1 MSEKLA
7 KLLETVRLEYLHE
20 MDANGHTYPYLT
32 AHRVANKLLALS
44 GKELAELIADDP
56 KLLAARASE
65 LIEDPKEVAN
75 PSVGAIV
82 SANLVVAGIEGLI
95 VVAVNRNWLSVD
107 EEGAAQIEAH
117 ELDLVRPIAG
127 EDYSAT
133 TGEFTA
139 QRGRS
144 RLSQLFAAAEAAF
157 EEQLESATH
166 DAYQLA
172 LSVASDHAIFAP
184 DDLAPY
190 ILENPLLLGL
200 RDDGMV
206 DPELFEG
213 DPPAG
218 MIISAHLTEMLVQQL
233 VERAVGLGALGCDAS
248 GHPIIDDND
257 EDNPTV
263 H

>member
-7 KLLETVRLEYLHE
+7 KLLENVRREYLHE
-20 MDANGHTYPYLT
+20 MDANGHSYPFLT
-32 AHRVANKLLALS
+32 AHRVANKVLALS
-44 GKELAELIADDP
+44 GQELAELVAEDP

-75 PSVGAIV
+75 PSVGAII

-95 VVAVNRNWLSVD
+95 VVAVNRNWMGVD
-107 EEGAAQIEAH
+107 DEGAAQIEAH
-117 ELDLVRPIAG
+117 EMDLIRPYAG
-127 EDYSAT
+127 ADYSAT
-133 TGEFTA
+133 SGEFTA
-139 QRGRS
+139 HRGRS
-144 RLSQLFAAAEAAF
+144 KLSQLFGVAEAAF
-157 EEQLESATH
+157 EEQLENGTH

-172 LSVASDHAIFAP
+172 LSVAADHAIFAP
-184 DDLAPY
+184 DDLAPF

-233 VERAVGLGALGCDAS
+233 VERAVSMGALGCDAA
-248 GHPIIDDND
+248 GHPLIDDSE

>member
-7 KLLETVRLEYLHE
+7 KLLDNVRLEYLHE
-20 MDANGHTYPYLT
+20 MDANGHAYPFLT
-32 AHRVANKLLALS
+32 AHRVANRMLALP
-44 GKELAELIADDP
+44 GKELAELIAEDP
-56 KLLAARASE
+56 KLLAARASD
-65 LIEDPKEVAN
+65 LVEDPKEVAN
-75 PSVGAIV
+75 PSVGAII
-82 SANLVVAGIEGLI
+82 SANLIVAGIEGLI
-95 VVAVNRNWLSVD
+95 VVAVNRNWMTVD

-117 ELDLVRPIAG
+117 ELDLVRPFAG
-127 EDYSAT
+127 QDYAVTS
-133 TGEFTA
+133 GEFTA

-144 RLSQLFAAAEAAF
+144 KLSQLFGVAEAAF
-157 EEQLESATH
+157 EEQLESETH

-172 LSVASDHAIFAP
+172 LNVAADHAIFAP
-184 DDLAPY
+184 DDIAPY

-213 DPPAG
+213 DAPAG

-233 VERAVGLGALGCDAS
+233 VERAVGLGALGCDSS
-248 GHPIIDDND
+248 GHPIIDDSD